1 MLSPQGEEMK
11 EKGALQKETRDSTP
25 PGVLNADK
33 TARFKTTQEDVA
45 ELPIESIQPHLL
57 IPDYKDPT
65 ESTLPI
71 VVQSPAGS
79 YCIDGWN
86 LIEQTKAAGQ
96 PAIRCYVFH
105 IQEHSDTE
113 LALRKVAIRT
123 KPQGGTGSFAELVR
137 NTKIVVKYLM
147 DEMENPVVFS
157 HGGARQGANFTN
169 NKEDDLRQVLS
180 ERLGKERGTIN
191 AYVNFER
198 HLNDDVLETLVAS
211 KTGKAFFEN
220 ARVNKRTLINHLES
234 DGLAQGDI
242 SAVVSSKM
250 LEWLKEYQQTGKIKP
265 DFGEPDPPEEVEDQN
280 NDTAATYDDSLT
292 SARGVETCNPQSP
305 TIENDA
311 PELPTEE
318 SIKTEIRAIIEAL
331 SGLADQTP
339 FDCDQGIEIVGGQI
353 EQLALIQQKIT
364 DIRDRAENNQIK
376 EAA

>member
-1 MLSPQGEEMK
+1 MS
-11 EKGALQKETRDSTP
+11 EKGTLQKETRDSTP
-25 PGVLNADK
+25 PGVLNADQ
-33 TARFKTTQEDVA
+33 TARFKTIQEDVA
-45 ELPIESIQPHLL
+45 ELPIESIQPYLL
-57 IPDYKDPT
+57 IPDYREPT

-71 VVQSPAGS
+71 VVHSPQAC

-86 LIEQTKAAGQ
+86 FIEQAKSAGQ

-113 LALRKVAIRT
+113 LAIRKVAIRT

-147 DEMENPVVFS
+147 DEMENPIVFS

-169 NKEDDLRQVLS
+169 IKEDDLRRVLS
-180 ERLGKERGTIN
+180 QRFGKERSTIN
-191 AYVNFER
+191 AYVNFGR
-198 HLNDDVLETLVAS
+198 HLSDDVLETLVVS
-211 KTGKAFFEN
+211 KTSKAFFEEG
-220 ARVNKRTLINHLES
+220 RVNKRTLINHLES

-242 SAVVSSKM
+242 TAEVSSKM

-265 DFGEPDPPEEVEDQN
+265 DFGEPDPPEEVEDP
-280 NDTAATYDDSLT
+280 NDDAAATYDDSLT
-292 SARGVETCNPQSP
+292 SAREVEAFNPQCP

-318 SIKTEIRAIIEAL
+318 SVKTEIRTIIEAL
-331 SGLADQTP
+331 SELMNQSP
-339 FDCDQGIEIVGGQI
+339 LDCDHGIEIVGGQI
-353 EQLALIQQKIT
+353 EQLALIKQKII
-364 DIRDRAENNQIK
+364 DIRNRTENNQIK